1 MATTQG
7 EYLVRRTV
15 EDVNR
20 LKDLIY
26 QVHDIIDRVG
36 ERSDALP
43 GVLTGYVWPEGYTE
57 ANFTSLVAVLKA
69 LPDSVVT
76 TSARDAIHKLIST
89 FV

>member
-1 MATTQG
+1 MSVQG

-20 LKDLIY
+20 IKDLLY
-26 QVHDIIDRVG
+26 QVHDAIDRTT

-43 GVLTGYVWPEGYTE
+43 GVLAGYVWPEGYTE

-76 TSARDAIHKLIST
+76 TSARDAIFKSVST